1 MTTAASAP
9 TDLKSTLEEMRAS
22 VAAQGARKG
31 LAALVQDAVLKLLE
45 VLMAL
50 LEDLRAGRLAVVAP
64 AAEDAADG
72 PHPINPPQ
80 GARVISGEAAG
91 LRVDSGWRG
100 WWPGSWFPRHD
111 RTADRVP
118 EDRGQED
125 WGQEDWGREDWGQ
138 ADWRQEDWV
147 PAFAGMT
154 ASAVTFAEMTARAVT
169 LGGMAAEGVSFAGTT
184 RRIED
189 CPTQSEGFA
198 QSGCDSLWGNDETTG
213 IGGDEALPPLEGSS
227 VRQSGDDGVNA
238 GGTAGMPAGLA
249 EEWANGT
256 DGCGCL
262 PPTLTLP
269 LKGGGSPGRT
279 PRLSAPSAVQNDGAT
294 NYEGFARTMAGY
306 ARHLPRSP
314 ALRCVDAKNRGLCG
328 GKSREVIVPL

>member
-22 VAAQGARKG
+22 VAAQGTRKG
-31 LAALVQDAVLKLLE
+31 LAALVQDAILKLLE

-50 LEDLRAGRLAVVAP
+50 LEDLRAGRLAVVTP
-64 AAEDAADG
+64 AAEGAADATDAAAG
-72 PHPINPPQ
+72 PHPVNPPQ
-80 GARVISGEAAG
+80 GGRVSSGEAAG

-118 EDRGQED
+118 EDRVPED
-125 WGQEDWGREDWGQ
+125 WGQEDWGQ
-138 ADWRQEDWV
+138 QDWV

-154 ASAVTFAEMTARAVT
+154 AGATVAGMTAEGVTFA
-169 LGGMAAEGVSFAGTT
+169 GMT

-189 CPTQSEGFA
+189 CSTQSEGSA
-198 QSGCDSLWGNDETTG
+198 QPGCDPLWGNDETIG
-213 IGGDEALPPLEGSS
+213 IGGDEALPPERSS
-227 VRQSGDDGVNA
+227 VRQSGDDDVNA

-279 PRLSAPSAVQNDGAT
+279 PHLSAPSAVQNDGAT
-294 NYEGFARTMAGY
+294 NYEGFARRIRAAFAALSRPAARRCKNSGFVRWEIARGY
-306 ARHLPRSP
+306 CS
-314 ALRCVDAKNRGLCG
+314 
-328 GKSREVIVPL
+328 VIKTTL